1 MSQHERNL
9 CSKGHVLLHITRLGV
24 LVRGYGLAS
33 TKHHFLCDVNVLAI
47 LVEA

>member
-1 MSQHERNL
+1 MSQHEQNL
-9 CSKGHVLLHITRLGV
+9 CSKCDILLHITRLCV

-33 TKHHFLCDVNVLAI
+33 TEHHFLCDVKVVAI